1 MLDRYELLRLIEHNA
16 RLTQP
21 ELAVMLG
28 TTEEAIAAELEK
40 LRNDDIILGY
50 TTVVNWEKTK
60 RESVTA
66 LIEVKLMPQRDQG
79 FDIIAQHL
87 YRYPQ
92 VTSCYLMSGGFDLML
107 IIEDSTLRE
116 VASFISNKVAP
127 IDGVVSTATHFILKK
142 YKSNGVVFEDK
153 PVDRREA
160 VIL

>member
-28 TTEEAIAAELEK
+28 VSEDDIIQELANLRDEE
-40 LRNDDIILGY
+40 IILGY
-50 TTVVNWEKTK
+50 TTVVNWDKTK

-66 LIEVKLMPQRDQG
+66 LIEVRLNPQRDQG
-79 FDIIAQHL
+79 FDRIAQHL
-87 YRYPQ
+87 FRYPQ

-127 IDGVVSTATHFILKK
+127 MDGVVSTATHFILKK
-142 YKSNGVVFEDK
+142 YKSNGVVFDDR

>member
-28 TTEEAIAAELEK
+28 VSEDEIVQELANLRDEE
-40 LRNDDIILGY
+40 IILGY
-50 TTVVNWEKTK
+50 TTVVNWDKTN

-66 LIEVKLMPQRDQG
+66 LIEVRLNPQRDQG
-79 FDIIAQHL
+79 FDRIAQHL
-87 YRYPQ
+87 FRYPQ

-127 IDGVVSTATHFILKK
+127 MDGVVSTATHFILKK
-142 YKSNGVVFEDK
+142 YKSNGVVFDDR

>member
-28 TTEEAIAAELEK
+28 TTEEAIAAELEQ
-40 LRNDDIILGY
+40 LHNDDIILGY

-66 LIEVKLMPQRDQG
+66 LIEVRLTPQRDQG
-79 FDIIAQHL
+79 FDKIAQHM

-127 IDGVVSTATHFILKK
+127 IEGVVSTATHFILKK

>member
-28 TTEEAIAAELEK
+28 TTEEAIAAELEQ
-40 LRNDDIILGY
+40 LHNDDIILGY

-66 LIEVKLMPQRDQG
+66 LIEVRLTPQRDQG
-79 FDIIAQHL
+79 FDKIAQHL

-127 IDGVVSTATHFILKK
+127 IEGVVSTATHFILKK

>member
-1 MLDRYELLRLIEHNA
+1 MLDRYELLQLIEHNA

-28 TTEEAIAAELEK
+28 VTEDEIEEELAK
-40 LRNDDIILGY
+40 LRDEEIILGY
-50 TTVVNWEKTK
+50 TTVVNWDKTN

-66 LIEVKLMPQRDQG
+66 LIEVRLNPQRDQG
-79 FDIIAQHL
+79 FDRIAQHL
-87 YRYPQ
+87 FRYPQ

-127 IDGVVSTATHFILKK
+127 MDGVVSTATHFILKK
-142 YKSNGVVFEDK
+142 YKSNGVIFDDR

>member
-1 MLDRYELLRLIEHNA
+1 MLDRYELLHLIEHNA

-28 TTEEAIAAELEK
+28 TTEEAVAAELANLHKE
-40 LRNDDIILGY
+40 DIILGY

-60 RESVTA
+60 RETVTA
-66 LIEVKLMPQRDQG
+66 LIEVRLTPQRNQG
-79 FDIIAQHL
+79 FDKIAQHL
-87 YRYPQ
+87 YQYSQ

-116 VASFISNKVAP
+116 VAAFISNKVAP
-127 IDGVVSTATHFILKK
+127 IEGVVSTATHFILKK
-142 YKSNGVVFEDK
+142 YKSNGVVFEDR
-153 PVDRREA
+153 PVDKREA

>member
-40 LRNDDIILGY
+40 LHNDDIILGY

-66 LIEVKLMPQRDQG
+66 LIEVRLTPQRDQG
-79 FDIIAQHL
+79 FDKIAQHL

-116 VASFISNKVAP
+116 VAAFISNKVAP
-127 IDGVVSTATHFILKK
+127 IEGVVSTATHFILKK

>member
-1 MLDRYELLRLIEHNA
+1 MIDRYELLRLIEHNA

-28 TTEEAIAAELEK
+28 ATEEEISAELQS
-40 LRNDDIILGY
+40 LHDDDIILGY

-66 LIEVKLMPQRDQG
+66 LIEVRLMPQRDQG
-79 FDIIAQHL
+79 FDRIAQHL

-127 IDGVVSTATHFILKK
+127 IEGVVSTATHFILKK

-153 PVDRREA
+153 PIDRREA

>member
-1 MLDRYELLRLIEHNA
+1 MLDRYELLQLIEHNA

-28 TTEEAIAAELEK
+28 VSEDEIEEELSK
-40 LRNDDIILGY
+40 LRDEEIILGY
-50 TTVVNWEKTK
+50 TTVVNWDKTN

-66 LIEVKLMPQRDQG
+66 LIEVRLNPQRDQG
-79 FDIIAQHL
+79 FDRIAQHL
-87 YRYPQ
+87 FRYPQ

-127 IDGVVSTATHFILKK
+127 MDGVVSTATHFILKK

>member
-40 LRNDDIILGY
+40 LHNDDIILGY

-66 LIEVKLMPQRDQG
+66 LIEVRLTPQRDQG
-79 FDIIAQHL
+79 FDKIAQHM

-127 IDGVVSTATHFILKK
+127 IEGVVSTATHFILKK

>member
-1 MLDRYELLRLIEHNA
+1 MIDRYEILRLMEHNA
-16 RLTQP
+16 RLSQP

-28 TTEEAIAAELEK
+28 VSEDEIAAELDLLHK
-40 LRNDDIILGY
+40 QGIILGY
-50 TTVVNWEKTK
+50 TTVVNWERTK

-66 LIEVKLMPQRDQG
+66 MIEVRLMPQRDQG
-79 FDIIAQHL
+79 FDKIAQHM
-87 YRYPQ
+87 YRFPQ

-127 IDGVVSTATHFILKK
+127 IEGVVSTATHFILKK
-142 YKSNGVVFEDK
+142 YKSNGVVFDEK

-160 VIL
+160 IIL

>member
-28 TTEEAIAAELEK
+28 TTEEAIAAELET
-40 LRNDDIILGY
+40 LHNDDIILGY

-66 LIEVKLMPQRDQG
+66 LIEVRLMPQRDQG
-79 FDIIAQHL
+79 FDKIAQHL
-87 YRYPQ
+87 YRFPQ

-127 IDGVVSTATHFILKK
+127 IEGVVSTATHFILKK
-142 YKSNGVVFEDK
+142 YKSNGIVFEDK

>member
-28 TTEEAIAAELEK
+28 VSEDDIIQELANLRDEE
-40 LRNDDIILGY
+40 IILGY
-50 TTVVNWEKTK
+50 TTVVNWDKTN

-66 LIEVKLMPQRDQG
+66 LIEVRLNPQRDQG
-79 FDIIAQHL
+79 FDRIAQHL
-87 YRYPQ
+87 FRYPQ

-127 IDGVVSTATHFILKK
+127 MDGVVSTATHFILKK
-142 YKSNGVVFEDK
+142 YKSNGVVFDDR

>member
-1 MLDRYELLRLIEHNA
+1 MIDQHELLRLIEHNA

-28 TTEEAIAAELEK
+28 ATESEIAAEIDRLHNE
-40 LRNDDIILGY
+40 NIILGY
-50 TTVVNWEKTK
+50 TTVVNWEKTN

-66 LIEVKLMPQRDQG
+66 MIEVRLTPQRDQG
-79 FDIIAQHL
+79 FDKIAQHL
-87 YRYPQ
+87 YRFPQ

-127 IDGVVSTATHFILKK
+127 IEGVVSTATHFILKK
-142 YKSNGVVFEDK
+142 YKTNGVIFENKQID
-153 PVDRREA
+153 PREA
-160 VIL
+160 IIL

>member
-28 TTEEAIAAELEK
+28 VSEEEIAAEFARLHDE
-40 LRNDDIILGY
+40 NIILGY
-50 TTVVNWEKTK
+50 TTVVNWDRTK
-60 RESVTA
+60 REAVTA
-66 LIEVKLMPQRDQG
+66 LIEVRLNPQRDQG
-79 FDIIAQHL
+79 FDRIARHL
-87 YRYPQ
+87 YQFPQ
-92 VTSCYLMSGGFDLML
+92 VSSCYLMSGGFDLML

-142 YKSNGVVFEDK
+142 YKSNGVIFDDK
-153 PVDRREA
+153 PTDRREA

>member
-28 TTEEAIAAELEK
+28 TTEEAIAAELET
-40 LRNDDIILGY
+40 LHNDDIILGY

-66 LIEVKLMPQRDQG
+66 LIEVRLMPQRDQG
-79 FDIIAQHL
+79 FDKIAQHM
-87 YRYPQ
+87 YRFPQ

-127 IDGVVSTATHFILKK
+127 IEGVVSTATHFILKK
-142 YKSNGVVFEDK
+142 YKSNGIVFEDK

>member
-1 MLDRYELLRLIEHNA
+1 MLDRYEVLRLIEHNA

-28 TTEEAIAAELEK
+28 VTEEEIAEELDLLNKE
-40 LRNDDIILGY
+40 NIILGY

-66 LIEVKLMPQRDQG
+66 MIEVRLMPQRDQG
-79 FDIIAQHL
+79 FDKIAQHL
-87 YRYPQ
+87 YRFPQ
-92 VTSCYLMSGGFDLML
+92 VSSCYLMSGGFDLML

-127 IDGVVSTATHFILKK
+127 IEGVVSTATHFILKK
-142 YKSNGVVFEDK
+142 YKSNGVIFDDK

-160 VIL
+160 IIL